1 MKKFSIMYGVF
12 RSLTVPAI
20 RIFYKQIQIKNFEN
34 LTKPGA
40 VFICSNHVNAFMDP
54 VSVQL
59 HTRRQIFSLARGD
72 AFSKPFMRWLFT
84 QWKLIP
90 IYRLSEG
97 AENLKKNNSTFSMS
111 AQVLS
116 KGNPLVIYPEAIC
129 VQERRIRKLK
139 KGAARIAFDVEE
151 QSDFKANLLIL
162 PLGLTYSNP
171 KKFRSKLFINFGEP
185 ITATKYSELYKTDKA
200 KAINELTADIEK
212 AMKELVVNIQHKE
225 NDQLV
230 EDLYII
236 YKEQLI
242 LDLGLDPEN
251 LEDDFKVSRY
261 IVDAVNYFQNN
272 DPVLV
277 ETVKQQMD
285 QYIKTLNEFDLRD
298 HLLTK
303 EGLRTITDTRVTS
316 DIVTSIIGMPLFLL
330 GLVMNYLPY
339 KLAHTSAKKL
349 AKEVEFHASINMII
363 GWFAWIVYYLLQLLI
378 VGLVFRNWSLLTVY
392 AVLVPLTGLFALRFY
407 PLLKKAA
414 GRRRLLRLK
423 ENNKTEFKGLVSRR
437 EEMIKLLDSAKQKYY
452 AILKSI

>member
-1 MKKFSIMYGVF
+1 MKDFSIMYGIF
-12 RSLTVPAI
+12 RQLTMPAI
-20 RIFYKQIQIKNFEN
+20 RIFYKEIQIKNFKN
-34 LTKPGA
+34 LSKSGA

-59 HTRRQIFSLARGD
+59 HTSRQIFSLARGD
-72 AFSKPFMRWLFT
+72 AFSNPFMRWLLT

-97 AENLKKNNSTFSMS
+97 AENLKKNNSSLSIS

-116 KGNPLVIYPEAIC
+116 KGHPLVIYPEAIC
-129 VQERRIRKLK
+129 ILERRIRKLK

-151 QSDFKANLLIL
+151 QSDFKAKLVIL

-185 ITATKYSELYKTDKA
+185 ITATKYSELYKNDKA
-200 KAINELTADIEK
+200 KAINELTAEIEK
-212 AMKELVVNIQHKE
+212 AMKELVVHIQHKE

-236 YKEQLI
+236 YKGQLI
-242 LDLGLDPEN
+242 LGLGLDPTN
-251 LEDDFKVSRY
+251 LEDDFKVSRD

-272 DPVLV
+272 DPSLI
-277 ETVKQQMD
+277 ETVKQKMD
-285 QYIKTLNEFDLRD
+285 QYIKMLNEFNLRD

-303 EGLRTITDTRVTS
+303 DGLRTITDTRVMS

-330 GLVMNYLPY
+330 GLAMNYLPY
-339 KLAHTSAKKL
+339 KLADTSADKI
-349 AKEVEFHASINMII
+349 AKEVEFHASLNMTI
-363 GWFAWIVYYLLQLLI
+363 GWFGWIAYYLLQLLV
-378 VGLVFRNWSLLTVY
+378 VGSLFGNWLLLAVY
-392 AVLVPLTGLFALRFY
+392 AALVPLTGLFALRFY

-414 GRRRLLRLK
+414 GRRRLLGLK
-423 ENNKTEFKGLVSRR
+423 ENNKIQFENLIKKR
-437 EEMIKLLDSAKQKYY
+437 EEIMKLLDSAKQKYCT
-452 AILKSI
+452 ILKSI